1 MQPNLVLRR
10 GTRYW
15 HWVFSL
21 GDLDKRFWPM
31 ETDLVLR
38 RGIRVWCSLGEAWG
52 KACVFVQLLYF
63 SLSWGIYHW
72 AGAEETA
79 ARNKDNYPSAGPVTS
94 ERLPDR
100 PVSICRQ
107 IIQVEGNLV
116 WGQSSLERHQLTR
129 PCNFCTATRSQT
141 SQYWKL

>member
-1 MQPNLVLRR
+1 
-10 GTRYW
+10 
-15 HWVFSL
+15 
-21 GDLDKRFWPM
+21 M

-38 RGIRVWCSLGEAWG
+38 RGIRVWRSLGKLEM
-52 KACVFVQLLYF
+52 KLACFVQLLFF

-79 ARNKDNYPSAGPVTS
+79 AKNRDNYPSAGPVTS

-100 PVSICRQ
+100 PVCICRQ

-116 WGQSSLERHQLTR
+116 
-129 PCNFCTATRSQT
+129 
-141 SQYWKL
+141 